1 MRRWSSAL
9 KTLKRTVKLE
19 SDPLNEWKYRA
30 LREVEEYQKKIV
42 NEMID
47 VIISEGLP
55 TTRKK
60 LHERFYSHYKE
71 KYPFLPSRVIEGSYI
86 TAGRIVKSFRERKR
100 KGLTRKDKPE
110 YKRVIITI
118 PNMIN
123 WRFNRVS
130 ISILTHK
137 GWVEIPLRV
146 TSQLIRY
153 LHEGW
158 RVSQELKL
166 RLVGRKV
173 LVWLTFEKEVEVE
186 TREGNYISI
195 DVNENNVTLAVFEG
209 FKLRELRR
217 YETGLGRIVVNYS
230 LRREE
235 ISRGNSTKDEL
246 VKKKLRRLRERERK
260 IDVLR
265 KTVKRIT
272 DLARSLNAKV
282 LVGKFSLR
290 AKEKMEGDKND
301 KLRHRI
307 HQWSVI
313 KFVEMLKAQPIDVE
327 EVSESYTSS
336 IDPFD
341 GRKLKKGKQ
350 VVERVVKVFNPYLM
364 TGTAHEGGGIKV
376 FKVNARYLESGEVLL
391 ERDSIAPLNLVRK
404 VDGRVVVFPSTSP
417 NELRV
422 TVYDPLRGV
431 PVAELEVIKSK
442 EKERHG

>member
-1 MRRWSSAL
+1 ML

-19 SDPLNEWKYRA
+19 SDFLNEWKYHV

-42 NEMID
+42 NEMIGA
-47 VIISEGLP
+47 ILSESLP

-71 KYPFLPSRVIEGSYI
+71 KYPFLPSRVIEGAYI
-86 TAGRIVKSFRERKR
+86 VAGRIVKSFRERRKR
-100 KGLTRKDKPE
+100 GLTRKYKPE
-110 YKRVIITI
+110 YKKVLITI

-123 WRFNRVS
+123 WRFNRVF
-130 ISILTHK
+130 ISVLTHK
-137 GWVEIPLRV
+137 GWVDIPLKF
-146 TSQLIRY
+146 TKQFTRY
-153 LHEGW
+153 VYEGW

-166 RLVGRKV
+166 RLVGRKI

-186 TREGNYISI
+186 SKDGNYLSI

-209 FKLRELRR
+209 FKLKELRR
-217 YETGLGRIVVNYS
+217 YETRLGKLVINYS

-235 ISRGNSTKDEL
+235 ITKGHSTKDEL
-246 VKKKLRRLRERERK
+246 IKKKLERLREKERK
-260 IDVLR
+260 LDILR

-272 DLARSLNAKV
+272 ELARSLKAKV
-282 LVGKFSLR
+282 VVGKFSSR
-290 AKEKMEGDKND
+290 SKDKMEGNKTA

-313 KFVEMLKAQPIDVE
+313 KFVEMLKTQPIDVD

-336 IDPFD
+336 INPFN
-341 GRKLKKGKQ
+341 GEKLKKRKQ
-350 VVERVVKVFNPYLM
+350 VVERVIKVFNPYLM
-364 TGTAHEGGGIKV
+364 TGFAHEGGGVKV
-376 FKVNARYLESGEVLL
+376 LKVNARYLESGEVLL
-391 ERDSIAPLNLVRK
+391 ERDSIAPLNLVKK

-417 NELRV
+417 KDLRV

-442 EKERHG
+442 DKLRHG

>member
-1 MRRWSSAL
+1 VL
-9 KTLKRTVKLE
+9 KTLKRTGKLE
-19 SDPLNEWKYRA
+19 SDPVNKWKCRV
-30 LREVEEYQKKIV
+30 LREVEGYQKKIV

-47 VIISEGLP
+47 IILSEGLP

-71 KYPFLPSRVIEGSYI
+71 EYPFLPSRVIEGAYVVAS
-86 TAGRIVKSFRERKR
+86 RIVKSFRERKR

-110 YKRVIITI
+110 YRRVMITI
-118 PNMIN
+118 PNMVN
-123 WRFNRVS
+123 WRFNKVS
-130 ISILTHK
+130 VSVLTHK

-146 TSQLIRY
+146 TKQFI

-186 TREGNYISI
+186 TKDGNYISI
-195 DVNENNVTLAVFEG
+195 DVNENNVTLVVFEG
-209 FKLRELRR
+209 FKLKELRR
-217 YETGLGRIVVNYS
+217 YETKLGKIVVNYS
-230 LRREE
+230 LRRNE
-235 ISRGNSTKDEL
+235 ITKGNSTKDEL
-246 VKKKLRRLRERERK
+246 VKKELRRLRERERK

-265 KTVKRIT
+265 KSVKGIT

-282 LVGKFSLR
+282 IVGKFSSR
-290 AKEKMEGDKND
+290 AKEKMESSKDA

-313 KFVEMLKAQPIDVE
+313 KFGEMLKAQPIEVE

-336 IDPFD
+336 INPFN
-341 GRKLKKGKQ
+341 GEKLKKGRQ

-391 ERDSIAPLNLVRK
+391 ERDSIAPLNLAKR
-404 VDGRVVVFPSTSP
+404 VDGRVLKFPSTSP

-431 PVAELEVIKSK
+431 PVAELEVIKEGK
-442 EKERHG
+442 LRHG

>member
-1 MRRWSSAL
+1 L
-9 KTLKRTVKLE
+9 KTLKRTIKLE

-30 LREVEEYQKKIV
+30 LREIEEYQKKIV
-42 NEMID
+42 NEMIN

-153 LHEGW
+153 LHEDW

-186 TREGNYISI
+186 TRRVIISLL
-195 DVNENNVTLAVFEG
+195 TL
-209 FKLRELRR
+209 
-217 YETGLGRIVVNYS
+217 T
-230 LRREE
+230 
-235 ISRGNSTKDEL
+235 
-246 VKKKLRRLRERERK
+246 
-260 IDVLR
+260 
-265 KTVKRIT
+265 RIT
-272 DLARSLNAKV
+272 SL
-282 LVGKFSLR
+282 
-290 AKEKMEGDKND
+290 
-301 KLRHRI
+301 
-307 HQWSVI
+307 
-313 KFVEMLKAQPIDVE
+313 
-327 EVSESYTSS
+327 
-336 IDPFD
+336 
-341 GRKLKKGKQ
+341 
-350 VVERVVKVFNPYLM
+350 
-364 TGTAHEGGGIKV
+364 
-376 FKVNARYLESGEVLL
+376 
-391 ERDSIAPLNLVRK
+391 
-404 VDGRVVVFPSTSP
+404 
-417 NELRV
+417 
-422 TVYDPLRGV
+422 
-431 PVAELEVIKSK
+431 
-442 EKERHG
+442 